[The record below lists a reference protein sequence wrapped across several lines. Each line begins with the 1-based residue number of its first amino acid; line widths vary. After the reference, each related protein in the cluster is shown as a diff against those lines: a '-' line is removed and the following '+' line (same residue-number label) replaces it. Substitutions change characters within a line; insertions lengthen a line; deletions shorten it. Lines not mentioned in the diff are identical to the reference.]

1 MQTYNPQEM
10 LERTPPLDALVSSC
24 IWYRSMCAPLGFHAS
39 SCMSVHGS
47 LVAEMSLLL
56 FFLVVNMFLQTGFDI
71 GVSVLELGSIGLSS
85 EVYIASTLLVGVLS

>member
-24 IWYRSMCAPLGFHAS
+24 KWYRSMCAPLGFHAS

-47 LVAEMSLLL
+47 LVAEMSFLLL
-56 FFLVVNMFLQTGFDI
+56 FLVVNMILQTRFGI
-71 GVSVLELGSIGLSS
+71 QVSILELGSIGLGS
-85 EVYIASTLLVGVLS
+85 GV